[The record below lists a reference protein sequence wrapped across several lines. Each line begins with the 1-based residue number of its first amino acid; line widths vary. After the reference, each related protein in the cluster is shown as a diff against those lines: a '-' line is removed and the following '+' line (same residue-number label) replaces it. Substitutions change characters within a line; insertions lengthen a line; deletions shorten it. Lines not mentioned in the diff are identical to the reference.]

1 MPVNWNNKMSRRQ
14 YEQNEKVRI
23 GLKKYTDEND
33 CLALSQQSLKCLE
46 RNQEHRGR
54 CQPYFDAYKECKRD
68 RPRRERRKIS
78 KPQAAAYGDK
88 KGENRRFA
96 GSFESACQV

>member
-1 MPVNWNNKMSRRQ
+1 MSRRQ

-54 CQPYFDAYKECKRD
+54 CQPYFDAYKECKKRQTE
-68 RPRRERRKIS
+68 ER
-78 KPQAAAYGDK
+78 K
-88 KGENRRFA
+88 KKNFEASG
-96 GSFESACQV
+96 GSLW